1 MNNERRAR
9 DVLTGAKPG
18 QYEPAINQ
26 ALDMLH
32 TPTETEDVKKLRAEA
47 RRLGE
52 ESDRLHGDRNL
63 GFFKLDPPLRN
74 ISGEIDLLE
83 EAQSAK
89 SDEDKKAAIESAIEL
104 TNKRTSGGRR
114 D

>member
-1 MNNERRAR
+1 MNNEKRTR
-9 DVLTGAKPG
+9 DVLAAVKPG
-18 QYEPAINQ
+18 QYEPAIKQ
-26 ALDMLH
+26 ALDILH
-32 TPTETEDVKKLRAEA
+32 APTETEEMKKLRDEA

-63 GFFKLDPPLRN
+63 GYFKLDPPLRN

-89 SDEDKKAAIESAIEL
+89 SDEDKKAALESVIEL